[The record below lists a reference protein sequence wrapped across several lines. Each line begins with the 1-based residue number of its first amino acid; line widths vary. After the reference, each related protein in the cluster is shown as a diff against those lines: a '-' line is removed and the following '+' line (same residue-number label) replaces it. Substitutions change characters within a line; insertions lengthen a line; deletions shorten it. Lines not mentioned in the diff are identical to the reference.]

1 MESPNKFRPG
11 PMHAWHALKAALN
24 GFREAWRHEDAF
36 RQELFIAAIAI
47 PVALLSPADKLGKLL
62 MVFSILLVLILE
74 LVNSAIEAA
83 VDHTSLDQHP
93 FARRAKDVAGAA
105 VLTGMI
111 NVLIVWGVILFY

>member
-1 MESPNKFRPG
+1 
-11 PMHAWHALKAALN
+11 MHVWHALKASLN
-24 GFREAWRHEDAF
+24 GFHEAWRYEDAF

-83 VDHTSLDQHP
+83 LDQHP

-111 NVLIVWGVILFY
+111 NVLIVWGVVLFC